1 MNSSSLLIS
10 VPSAA
15 KMLGVT
21 KKVVLSMIDMGVL
34 NSITASG
41 DTYITRKSIENLFE
55 ENKTVNSGQDTS
67 GFVDQ
72 EELPCL
78 LTKNDIVVE
87 PKKVGK
93 NMVKGY
99 ISTLSDNRFMVQ
111 IDLGKTPE
119 GKRKRE
125 NKSFRDKKQAEF
137 YLKSR
142 LDELNQNDTDNNISF
157 VNSQSSVEPVS
168 KAKYTQ
174 LTFEE
179 YSLKMLNNGVGK
191 ATTRTLENY
200 RRHLKYVLP
209 YIGKK
214 KMVDITE
221 QDIRKIFEKLRYE
234 YVKSGIKYT
243 FKTVR
248 LVFQTALDNN
258 EIPCDI
264 MRKLKCPT
272 SKKPITKDK
281 YPIFSDEDTG
291 VLLKTSKEYSLE
303 IYTMFAVLECTGMR
317 PGELRG
323 LEWDSFDVDNKTIHI
338 KQAVTLQYE
347 EITTLERQAKYKD
360 IISTPKSEYSVRT
373 LRLSDIAVQ
382 ALQEWR
388 KYVNK
393 SRSVGKRT
401 SKLIFSDKVG
411 GIRSETSYQRL
422 IQRYRKDCGVESI
435 GVHLYKFRH
444 TMCTRLILAGQP
456 IPVIQRI
463 MGDNT
468 PDVIT
473 KIYTHVSEQM
483 AMKATEGFH
492 DTLNKKHINM
502 MV

>member
-1 MNSSSLLIS
+1 MNSNSLLVS
-10 VPSAA
+10 VPSTA
-15 KMLGVT
+15 KMLGLT
-21 KKVVLSMIDMGVL
+21 KKAVLSLIDTGIL
-34 NSITASG
+34 TGITACG
-41 DTYITRKSIENLFE
+41 DTYIVRKSIENLFE
-55 ENKTVNSGQDTS
+55 ENKTVNSGQHSS

-78 LTKNDIVVE
+78 LTKSNIVIE
-87 PKKVGK
+87 QEKAGK

-125 NKSFRDKKQAEF
+125 NKSFRDKCQAEL
-137 YLKSR
+137 YLESR
-142 LDELNQNDTDNNISF
+142 LKELNQNDKDNISF

-168 KAKYTQ
+168 TAKYTQ
-174 LTFEE
+174 LTFEQ
-179 YSLKMLNNGVGK
+179 YAIKLLNSGVGK

-214 KMVDITE
+214 KMVDVTE
-221 QDIRKIFEKLRYE
+221 QDIRKIFEKLRYD

-248 LVFQTALDNN
+248 LVFLTALDNN

-272 SKKPITKDK
+272 SKKPISKDK
-281 YPIFSDEDTG
+281 YPIFSDEDVG

-303 IYTMFAVLECTGMR
+303 IYTMFAVLECTGLR

-323 LEWDSFDVDNKTIHI
+323 LEWECFNAESKTIHI

-360 IISTPKSEYSVRT
+360 IISTTKSEYSVRT
-373 LRLSDIAVQ
+373 LRLSDLAVQ

-388 KYVNK
+388 KYVSK
-393 SRSVGKRT
+393 SRSVGKRD
-401 SKLIFSDKVG
+401 SKLIFSDKSG

-422 IQRYRKDCGVESI
+422 IQRYRKDCNVESM

-483 AMKATEGFH
+483 AMKATESFYN
-492 DTLNKKHINM
+492 TLNKKHIDM
-502 MV
+502 MM